1 MSLFDTVRPAGLQ
14 GVADYLFSPA
24 VSIVQRVP
32 RSQISRAHPAA
43 AAGAY
48 GERTSAVL
56 SALSGDDETALS
68 AAEAAGEHTS
78 EPQEAVGGVGEA
90 PGAAPIGGG
99 GGGAGPSGAGAAPAP
114 SQHLHQQLPA
124 LSLTAPV
131 PRGRGGF
138 ELASSPPASTSP
150 IYRANSVV
158 SYTAGPPA
166 GRHGAQQG
174 QQVMGPPRRGAE
186 TPASAPAGVQLPG
199 SSPNT
204 SRGEVGGAP
213 GAAAW
218 NATTAALAL
227 ELVHACSSLW
237 CWLGCDCCPAGR
249 L

>member
-1 MSLFDTVRPAGLQ
+1 M
-14 GVADYLFSPA
+14 
-24 VSIVQRVP
+24 P

-56 SALSGDDETALS
+56 SALSADDETALS

-90 PGAAPIGGG
+90 PGSGPIGGG
-99 GGGAGPSGAGAAPAP
+99 AGAAGPSGNGAGPAL
-114 SQHLHQQLPA
+114 LHRLHPQMPA
-124 LSLTAPV
+124 LSLTAPG

-158 SYTAGPPA
+158 SYTAGPPP
-166 GRHGAQQG
+166 GKHGAQQG
-174 QQVMGPPRRGAE
+174 QQVMGPPRRGAD
-186 TPASAPAGVQLPG
+186 TPASAPAAAQLPG

-204 SRGEVGGAP
+204 SRGEVGVARLRRSP
-213 GAAAW
+213 GMQRVRCSLPPGPLFQGTAHARSLLRCQWAA
-218 NATTAALAL
+218 TALAGRPRVFGCL
-227 ELVHACSSLW
+227 ACH
-237 CWLGCDCCPAGR
+237 
-249 L
+249 

>member
-1 MSLFDTVRPAGLQ
+1 MSCWLWDDSEDQLSRLAWPG
-14 GVADYLFSPA
+14 P
-24 VSIVQRVP
+24 QRVP

-90 PGAAPIGGG
+90 HGAAPV
-99 GGGAGPSGAGAAPAP
+99 ASGAGAAGRSGIMGAAPAP
-114 SQHLHQQLPA
+114 PHQQMPA
-124 LSLTAPV
+124 LSLTAPA

-138 ELASSPPASTSP
+138 ELASSPPVSTSP

-158 SYTAGPPA
+158 SYTAGPPS
-166 GRHGAQQG
+166 GKHGTQQT

-186 TPASAPAGVQLPG
+186 TPASAPAAAQVLG

-204 SRGEVGGAP
+204 SRGEVGGARWP
-213 GAAAW
+213 AR
-218 NATTAALAL
+218 NTTTAPRLATCRASGT
-227 ELVHACSSLW
+227 LVAPACSRAVPLLLAQLAA
-237 CWLGCDCCPAGR
+237 CR
-249 L
+249 

>member
-1 MSLFDTVRPAGLQ
+1 M
-14 GVADYLFSPA
+14 
-24 VSIVQRVP
+24 QRVP